1 MGKLKPKTLERFEQA
16 WKAAPLVRGRAL
28 TAAGSSSVRT
38 WFNGERLKKWAAA
51 IIKYFGEQAKSLTV
65 AQIAAFLAS
74 VGCPFPTIVASVVYN
89 LIQAMLAEAVVPVP
103 VP

>member
-1 MGKLKPKTLERFEQA
+1 MGKLNPKTQGQFERA

-51 IIKYFGEQAKSLTV
+51 IIKFFGEKAKTLTV

-74 VGCPFPTIVASVVYN
+74 VGCPFPTIVAGVVYN
-89 LIQAMLAEAVVPVP
+89 LIQAMLAEAVAPGPVS
-103 VP
+103 